1 MIIYLWNVD
10 FISSSLRILWL
21 EGNSRP
27 KMGIEA
33 FGKRIWRTL
42 ENQRYYTMGNQAGIR
57 EELIKNM
64 GIERVLLRV
73 SSAIGSDRRR
83 PAGETL
89 IVPGSRPAI
98 WAAIVYAD
106 IISSQGKL
114 AQLVRLYTDKWAV
127 MSNWT
132 VYTVRCS
139 PMMEKRITIRRVTD
153 DQVER
158 EHSTVKTKTRQSHDI
173 YLSGLLNRMAFSFL
187 SFLGGFDSLSI
198 ESFTRISSSPFPK
211 TNVDVS

>member
-1 MIIYLWNVD
+1 
-10 FISSSLRILWL
+10 
-21 EGNSRP
+21 
-27 KMGIEA
+27 
-33 FGKRIWRTL
+33 
-42 ENQRYYTMGNQAGIR
+42 MGNQAGIR

-114 AQLVRLYTDKWAV
+114 AQLVRLYTDK
-127 MSNWT
+127 
-132 VYTVRCS
+132 
-139 PMMEKRITIRRVTD
+139 
-153 DQVER
+153 
-158 EHSTVKTKTRQSHDI
+158 
-173 YLSGLLNRMAFSFL
+173 
-187 SFLGGFDSLSI
+187 
-198 ESFTRISSSPFPK
+198 
-211 TNVDVS
+211 